1 MRPRVVFEAA
11 CIGAVLAAMMCVA
24 LAITSKLLP
33 SRWADLRVVALVAF
47 VCGAAFH
54 LVCEE
59 SGLSAWYARSYKHCK
74 HSKHSK
80 HFQHKE
86 SGASRL

>member
-11 CIGAVLAAMMCVA
+11 FIGAALAAMMYVA
-24 LAITSKLLP
+24 LALIAKMLP

-59 SGLSAWYARSYKHCK
+59 SGLNAWYARSYKHFPHFK
-74 HSKHSK
+74 HGEKK
-80 HFQHKE
+80 RV
-86 SGASRL
+86 AP

>member
-11 CIGAVLAAMMCVA
+11 CIGAVLAAMMYVA
-24 LAITSKLLP
+24 LVLVSKMLP

-54 LVCEE
+54 LACEE
-59 SGLSAWYARSYKHCK
+59 SGLNAWYARSYKHF
-74 HSKHSK
+74 KHSK

-86 SGASRL
+86 RGASRL

>member
-11 CIGAVLAAMMCVA
+11 CIGAVLAAMMYVA
-24 LAITSKLLP
+24 LVLVSKMLP
-33 SRWADLRVVALVAF
+33 SRWADQRVVALVAF

-59 SGLSAWYARSYKHCK
+59 SGLNAWYARSYFQHFKHF
-74 HSKHSK
+74 K

-86 SGASRL
+86 RGASRL